1 VSPED
6 IVKCEERYMKSKTVS
21 SILRHV
27 ATKLPTVSDGSA
39 PEAPVAA
46 EPEPEPEPEAAPQT
60 PATAAS
66 DAALGNEPAAVV
78 AAIEPEGKEGKR
90 ARRAAARAVADE
102 AAAAVDGAAAA
113 EEAAGE
119 ERRVEELYE
128 SIGWPLH
135 KKYGHPYEAF
145 KLALTYVPPPHTSA
159 HALTLT
165 TWIANPTLCGAA
177 CPHLYR
183 RRRSRCCNPHS
194 RVG

>member
-90 ARRAAARAVADE
+90 ARRAAARSRSCTRAL
-102 AAAAVDGAAAA
+102 
-113 EEAAGE
+113 AG
-119 ERRVEELYE
+119 RSTR
-128 SIGWPLH
+128 STG
-135 KKYGHPYEAF
+135 
-145 KLALTYVPPPHTSA
+145 TRT
-159 HALTLT
+159 
-165 TWIANPTLCGAA
+165 
-177 CPHLYR
+177 
-183 RRRSRCCNPHS
+183 RRSSSP
-194 RVG
+194 